1 MTEAMAQPGSPALV
15 RWRWTVTI
23 AFGLGGIA
31 VSAWGPR
38 LPAIKAA
45 LGTGTATI
53 GLLLAGVT
61 VGAILG
67 LLASTPVLH
76 WLGSRRSLA
85 GALLLTAAAMTVMGL
100 ALMLGSVPLVA
111 AVFVIIGLGVGLLDV
126 LINVEGSAVER
137 AAGRT
142 LMPMMHAAWSIGVA
156 AGAGIGAACAALGV
170 SPAAQFIAEALVIAA
185 AALGTAAGIP
195 GGRRGPAQEPH
206 LDRGAKL
213 RQWLRGWLD
222 GRLLLIGVVMLGV
235 ELGEGSAGNWLT
247 LAARNGHGQAA
258 AVAALFVTA
267 FAAAEALT
275 RIFGGPIV
283 DRLGRVRTI
292 RVTTAL
298 GVLGVVLFILA
309 QNRWIV
315 LAGVLL
321 WAVGV
326 SMGFPLGM
334 SAAAESGPDPAARVS
349 VVASIGYFANLAG
362 PPAIGVLAQSAGLL
376 NALWLIVALFLAA
389 FAAAGSSA
397 RDRTPPT
404 GPAPPTQGPGT
415 LTVVS
420 VAHYISG
427 SRTGSPGSNRRHEVT
442 GFPGLSSWSCGFNS
456 RRPLFG
462 RAVA

>member
-1 MTEAMAQPGSPALV
+1 LTNAVVTPERPALT
-15 RWRWTVTI
+15 RWRWTVTA

-31 VSAWGPR
+31 ISAWGPR
-38 LPAIKAA
+38 LPAIKAG

-53 GLLLAGVT
+53 GLLLAGTT

-76 WLGSRRSLA
+76 WLGSRRAIA
-85 GALLLTAAAMTVMGL
+85 GALLLIAAAMTVMGL
-100 ALMLGSVPLVA
+100 ALIAGSIPLLAVA
-111 AVFVIIGLGVGLLDV
+111 FVFVGLGIGTLDV

-142 LMPMMHAAWSIGVA
+142 LMPMMHAAWSVGVA
-156 AGAGIGAACAALGV
+156 VGAGIGAACAALGV
-170 SPAAQFIAEALVIAA
+170 SPAAQLIAEAVLIAA
-185 AALGTAAGIP
+185 TALGMAGGIP
-195 GGRRGPAQEPH
+195 GGSRAPAGEPPQ
-206 LDRGAKL
+206 DRGAKL

-222 GRLLLIGVVMLGV
+222 LRLLLIGVVMLGV

-247 LAARNGHGQAA
+247 LAVRNGHGQAA
-258 AVAALFVTA
+258 AVAALFATA
-267 FAAAEALT
+267 FAASEAIT

-298 GVLGVVLFILA
+298 GVVGVVLFILA
-309 QNRWIV
+309 GNPWVV
-315 LAGVLL
+315 LLGVVL

-349 VVASIGYFANLAG
+349 VVASIGYLANLAG

-376 NALWLIVALFLAA
+376 NSLWLIVALFIAA
-389 FAAAGSSA
+389 FAAASSFRPRPA
-397 RDRTPPT
+397 TPEPADAPRP
-404 GPAPPTQGPGT
+404 GP
-415 LTVVS
+415 
-420 VAHYISG
+420 
-427 SRTGSPGSNRRHEVT
+427 
-442 GFPGLSSWSCGFNS
+442 
-456 RRPLFG
+456 
-462 RAVA
+462 

>member
-1 MTEAMAQPGSPALV
+1 VTNAVVTPERSTLA
-15 RWRWTVTI
+15 RWRWTITA
-23 AFGLGGIA
+23 AFGLGGIT

-38 LPAIKAA
+38 LPAIKAS
-45 LGTGTATI
+45 LGIGTATI

-76 WLGSRRSLA
+76 WLGSRRA
-85 GALLLTAAAMTVMGL
+85 VTGALLLIAAAMTVMGL
-100 ALMLGSVPLVA
+100 ALIASSVPLLAVA
-111 AVFVIIGLGVGLLDV
+111 FVVVGLGIGTLDV

-156 AGAGIGAACAALGV
+156 VGAGIGAACAALGI
-170 SPAAQFIAEALVIAA
+170 SPAAQIITEAVLIAA
-185 AALGTAAGIP
+185 AALAMAAGIP
-195 GGRRGPAQEPH
+195 GGSRASAGPAQ
-206 LDRGAKL
+206 DRGAKV

-222 GRLLLIGVVMLGV
+222 WRLLLIGVVMLGV

-247 LAARNGHGQAA
+247 LAVRNGHGQAA
-258 AVAALFVTA
+258 AVAALFAAA
-267 FAAAEALT
+267 FAASEAIT

-298 GVLGVVLFILA
+298 GVVGVVLFILA
-309 QNRWIV
+309 GNVWVV
-315 LAGVLL
+315 LVGVLL

-376 NALWLIVALFLAA
+376 DSLWLIVALFLAA
-389 FAAAGSSA
+389 FAAAGSFRPRPA
-397 RDRTPPT
+397 
-404 GPAPPTQGPGT
+404 GPEPAQ
-415 LTVVS
+415 VK
-420 VAHYISG
+420 
-427 SRTGSPGSNRRHEVT
+427 SR
-442 GFPGLSSWSCGFNS
+442 
-456 RRPLFG
+456 
-462 RAVA
+462 